1 MGIVRIER
9 LKQENWRVTLV
20 LSRYRVLGAVLLCLG
35 VAFLIL
41 GVVLPEYRTSQTFT
55 ASGPNVT
62 FTSERNY
69 WIDFY
74 LIPPIN
80 EGQPIKLTLVSNK
93 PGSTQICLGPF
104 DLQTSLF
111 SGPLV
116 VNEMLGQDEAELVV
130 SGRATKTGV
139 YSLRITS
146 WNSTY
151 SVRVQS
157 VWSPYHFNLRQ
168 VIVFAGAFTLGSLL
182 LLYYDGVVEK
192 RERISASQA
201 YATCKLRTIPQDP
214 SMKLGDLELKTKH
227 AILGICEYTSR
238 LGLVKVGPYMIVVGL
253 GGTIL
258 WGVLWLLIPSV
269 NDSIAGIIVPLTI
282 LICFV
287 GGVALFILGVLAS
300 IAREW

>member
-1 MGIVRIER
+1 
-9 LKQENWRVTLV
+9 
-20 LSRYRVLGAVLLCLG
+20 LSKYRVLGAVLLSLG

-41 GVVLPEYRTSQTFT
+41 GVVLPEYRTSQAFT

-62 FTSERNY
+62 LTSERDY

-74 LIPPIN
+74 LIPPIG
-80 EGQPIKLTLVSNK
+80 EGQPITLTLVSSK
-93 PGSTQICLGPF
+93 PGSTHICLGPF

-111 SGPLV
+111 SGPPV
-116 VNEMLGQDEAELVV
+116 VNEMLGQNETELVV
-130 SGRATKTGV
+130 SGRATKAGV

-151 SVRVQS
+151 SVKVQS
-157 VWSPYHFNLRQ
+157 VWSPYYFSLRY
-168 VIVFAGAFTLGSLL
+168 VVVVAGALMLGSLL
-182 LLYYDGVVEK
+182 LLYYGGIVEK
-192 RERISASQA
+192 RERTSASQA
-201 YATCKLRTIPQDP
+201 HAARRSRIIPRDP

-227 AILGICEYTSR
+227 AILGICEYASR

-269 NDSIAGIIVPLTI
+269 NDSIAGIIVPLAI

-287 GGVALFILGVLAS
+287 GGVVLFILGVLAS